1 MNRRYFISSL
11 LFLLFLSN
19 FCLSQEKYILNY
31 QVTGIIKSNCY
42 LLYDAHSKEAALF
55 DVGGPIDSLLTI
67 IIDEGLKLKY
77 IFCTHC
83 HVDHVYGVPAIKTRY
98 PEVKICFSREE
109 YEDTKLYEAWESK
122 LDSSM
127 VAEMKKSPSTV
138 ELMNFDF
145 SLLGKPEVELSDNQ
159 IFSLGELEI
168 KTFLSPGHSRGSIC
182 FNTQNILLSGDVLFY
197 RTVGRR
203 DLPGSG
209 SKEDI
214 VKSVRRLY
222 FSLSDKT
229 KVYPGH
235 GRFTDIESEKKE
247 NTRVTIN
254 GGLWSNL

>member
-1 MNRRYFISSL
+1 MKKRYIFTSL
-11 LFLLFLSN
+11 FWVLFLSN

-31 QVTGIIKSNCY
+31 QVTGLIKTNCY

-55 DVGGPIDSLLTI
+55 DVGGSIDSLLTI
-67 IIDEGLKLKY
+67 IIDKNLTLKY

-83 HVDHVYGVPAIKTRY
+83 HVDHVYGVPAIMARY

-109 YEDTKLYEAWESK
+109 HEDIKLYEAWESK

-127 VAEMKKSPSTV
+127 VEEMKKSPSTV
-138 ELMNFDF
+138 ELMNFKL
-145 SLLGKPEVELSDNQ
+145 SLLGKPDIELFDNQ
-159 IFSLGELEI
+159 TLSLGELEI

-182 FNTQNILLSGDVLFY
+182 FYTQNILLSGDVLFY

-209 SKEDI
+209 PKEDI

-222 FSLSDKT
+222 LSLSDKT
-229 KVYPGH
+229 IVYPGH
-235 GRFTDIESEKKE
+235 GHFTDIESEKKE
-247 NTRVTIN
+247 NTRVTMN
-254 GGLWSNL
+254 GGLWGNL